1 MLENPG
7 LELELSQKE
16 TRFSLIAFEKRRNCA
31 NSVRIKS
38 NIFHSICTLTLVKLM
53 VQNRVPKIISVPRLK
68 LDVGSKSTQLKIPP
82 KLNCHFEPHH
92 ICDTFFNGLKMCKI
106 YSPPNFPVILHPIK
120 FERA

>member
-1 MLENPG
+1 
-7 LELELSQKE
+7 
-16 TRFSLIAFEKRRNCA
+16 
-31 NSVRIKS
+31 
-38 NIFHSICTLTLVKLM
+38 M
-53 VQNRVPKIISVPRLK
+53 VQNRVPNIISVPRLK

-120 FERA
+120 FERTKNWIFFLNMQIVKTEPPNTVFRKH